1 MRNREYWQKRSL
13 EDKKRSVN
21 LTENFINRQLKRSYK
36 DALTEVQAALN
47 QMYQAFAK
55 SEGITLQEAKKRLTG
70 KELRTADL
78 DAIYLMVVEN
88 RKQLKEK
95 LDRLPGDIVA
105 VMEQRLERFEKQLKR
120 LSQKG
125 YLTHLELTEAQL
137 QSSILKL
144 ADRNQINMYEFM
156 EEQYRDGYFRQVFE
170 TQKGLGFG
178 VDFTAPDDAAV
189 RKAVMKSWC
198 KSHYSEKIWGQEKRL
213 GEELRDA
220 LTVGL
225 IRGDGVE
232 EMTKRLTRRMEVS
245 ASNARRLV
253 RTEAAYIHEQSELDA
268 YEECGITEY
277 QFLATLDRRTSIRCR
292 ELDGKVFSI
301 KDAEVGINYPPIHP
315 NCRSTTVPQ
324 AGTEAT
330 RRIARGANGKTYKVT
345 GNTTYEEWYRDLS
358 KEEKGLMSLKNR
370 KDRNVRADRE
380 QFERYQKVLGERAG
394 SQAEFLKMKY
404 EDAAKYEHLQKIY
417 KEQKYIDKHLENLKN
432 GLVNTNIQRKKQEEH
447 TQGTKALRNRLKQ
460 ALATQGQQKEITP
473 QSFLYRDIDAQK
485 LVQDYAGTGITVYN
499 LGSNAVKEFVT
510 VDKPVGRYYNK
521 GKHRYVETSRI
532 CIMFTN
538 KGTHVFPV
546 KELNND

>member
-1 MRNREYWQKRSL
+1 M
-13 EDKKRSVN
+13 N

-78 DAIYLMVVEN
+78 DALYLMVFEN

-268 YEECGITEY
+268 YAECGITEY
-277 QFLATLDRRTSIRCR
+277 QFLATLDRRTSARCR
-292 ELDGKVFSI
+292 ELDGKVFLI
-301 KDAEVGINYPPIHP
+301 KDAKVGVNYPPIHP

-324 AGTEAT
+324 AGTEAA
-330 RRIARGANGKTYKVT
+330 RRIARGANGKTYQVT

-370 KDRNVRADRE
+370 KERNARADRE

-394 SQAEFLKMKY
+394 SQAEFLKTKY
-404 EDAAKYEHLQKIY
+404 EDATGYQKLQERYRTAKKIQHFKEKLENGTQKLDIRKNKQLEHTRGSVVWKNRIKKDFRNHKLLPSFFYPDVDVESLLQAQHGRGIIVLHEKDHAVYEYHKADHVIGRQYDKVSG
-417 KEQKYIDKHLENLKN
+417 KYIE
-432 GLVNTNIQRKKQEEH
+432 TNEYVIH
-447 TQGTKALRNRLKQ
+447 
-460 ALATQGQQKEITP
+460 
-473 QSFLYRDIDAQK
+473 Y
-485 LVQDYAGTGITVYN
+485 
-499 LGSNAVKEFVT
+499 
-510 VDKPVGRYYNK
+510 VD
-521 GKHRYVETSRI
+521 S
-532 CIMFTN
+532 
-538 KGTHVFPV
+538 GTHLYPV
-546 KELNND
+546 KEGLYEYYRQDSDSG

>member
-36 DALTEVQAALN
+36 EALTEVQAALN

-78 DAIYLMVVEN
+78 NALYLMVVEN

-95 LDRLPGDIVA
+95 LDRLPETIVA

-253 RTEAAYIHEQSELDA
+253 RTEAAYIHEQSGLDA

-277 QFLATLDRRTSIRCR
+277 QFLATLDRRTSARCR
-292 ELDGKVFSI
+292 ELDGKVFLI
-301 KDAEVGINYPPIHP
+301 KDAKVGVNYPPIHP

-330 RRIARGANGKTYKVT
+330 RRIARGANGKTYQVT
-345 GNTTYEEWYRDLS
+345 GNTTYKEWYRDLS

-370 KDRNVRADRE
+370 KDRNARADRE

-394 SQAEFLKMKY
+394 NQAEFLKMKY
-404 EDAAKYEHLQKIY
+404 EDAAKYERLQKCY
-417 KEQKYIDKHLENLKN
+417 KEQKYLDEYIKDLYNGKINTSIQWNKQAEHIQGSKQLKN
-432 GLVNTNIQRKKQEEH
+432 RM
-447 TQGTKALRNRLKQ
+447 KQ
-460 ALATQGQQKEITP
+460 AFSSMREGRSITP
-473 QSFLYRDIDAQK
+473 QSFLYKGENPEK
-485 LVQDYAGTGITVYN
+485 LVNQYVGTGHLDYR
-499 LGSNAVKEFVT
+499 LGAGYIREFVT
-510 VDKPVGRYYNK
+510 VDHVVGRYYNI
-521 GKHRYVETSRI
+521 GEGHYVETDRI
-532 CIMFTN
+532 CIMN
-538 KGTHVFPV
+538 NHKGLHVFPV
-546 KELNND
+546 KKAKEK